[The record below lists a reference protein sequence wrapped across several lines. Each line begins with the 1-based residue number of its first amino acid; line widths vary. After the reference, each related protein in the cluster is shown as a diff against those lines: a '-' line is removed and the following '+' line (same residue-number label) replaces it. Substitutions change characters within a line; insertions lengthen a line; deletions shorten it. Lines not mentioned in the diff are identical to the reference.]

1 LHLFWTGLLGCI
13 AFGWLL
19 AAIDLARGALTIPAL
34 RQVQLR
40 SERTASGAEALL
52 LRRPTAGLKPR
63 PSAPDADEADLSLR
77 RSHDARVPRVS
88 ILFSALDEAE
98 KLPAALA
105 TFLALDYPDYEVVA
119 VDDRSED
126 ATGSILDAAARA
138 DSRLKVVH
146 VTSLPAGWLGKP
158 HGLQQ
163 AFEHSNGEWLVLTDA
178 DVRFEPDVLR
188 TTIALAEQKH
198 WDHLT
203 LLCHAEMFTPGEK
216 IAMTFF
222 AMSFMLGLRPWRAS
236 DPKSR
241 SYIGVGAF
249 QLLRRSA
256 YEKMG
261 THRRLA
267 MEVVD
272 DVKVGKL
279 VKEAGLRSGVAKA
292 GRAVTVH
299 WHAGLGNIIR
309 GTTKNFYATTGFRLW
324 FAVGQVA
331 GNLLMFVLPWVALP
345 FVHGWARI
353 FAVAAIVLPVMAQA
367 GAALEFGESPLYA
380 VTQPLGA
387 LIVCWMIVRSTFVTL
402 RQGGI
407 RWRGTFY
414 AIEELKRGVV

>member
-1 LHLFWTGLLGCI
+1 LHWFWTGLLGFI
-13 AFGWLL
+13 ALAWLL
-19 AAIDLARGALTIPAL
+19 AAIDLARGALVIPAL
-34 RQVQLR
+34 SPIQLPAPEIANR
-40 SERTASGAEALL
+40 SGTPQAAA
-52 LRRPTAGLKPR
+52 
-63 PSAPDADEADLSLR
+63 
-77 RSHDARVPRVS
+77 RVS

-105 TFLALDYPDYEVVA
+105 TFLAQDYADYEVIA
-119 VDDRSED
+119 VDDRSKD
-126 ATGSILDAAARA
+126 ATGQILDAAARGNP
-138 DSRLKVVH
+138 RLKVVH

-158 HGLQQ
+158 HGLQK
-163 AFEHSNGEWLVLTDA
+163 AFELCTGEWLVLTDA
-178 DVRFEPDVLR
+178 DVRFEPNVLR
-188 TTIALAEQKH
+188 TTVALAEKQN

-203 LLCHAEMFTPGEK
+203 LLCHAEMFTLGEK

-236 DPKSR
+236 DPHSR
-241 SYIGVGAF
+241 AYIGIGAF
-249 QLLRRSA
+249 QLLRRNA

-279 VKEAGLRSGVAKA
+279 VKEAGLRSGVARA
-292 GRAVTVH
+292 GRAVTVR

-324 FAVGQVA
+324 VAVGQVA

-353 FAVAAIVLPVMAQA
+353 FAVMAIVLPLMAQA
-367 GAALEFGESPLYA
+367 GAAMEFEESPFYA

>member
-1 LHLFWTGLLGCI
+1 LHWFWTGLLGFI
-13 AFGWLL
+13 AFSWLL
-19 AAIDLARGALTIPAL
+19 AAIDLARGALVIPSL
-34 RQVQLR
+34 NQTQLR
-40 SERTASGAEALL
+40 APVFAHSGGNPQAA
-52 LRRPTAGLKPR
+52 
-63 PSAPDADEADLSLR
+63 
-77 RSHDARVPRVS
+77 PRVS

-98 KLPAALA
+98 KLPAALT
-105 TFLALDYPDYEVVA
+105 TFLAQDYPDYEVIA

-126 ATGSILDAAARA
+126 ETGKILEATARGNP
-138 DSRLKVVH
+138 RLQVVH
-146 VTSLPAGWLGKP
+146 ITSLPAGWLGKP
-158 HGLQQ
+158 HGLQK
-163 AFEHSNGEWLVLTDA
+163 AFEHSTGEWLVLTDA
-178 DVRFEPDVLR
+178 DVRFAPNVLR
-188 TTIALAEQKH
+188 TTIALAEEKH

-203 LLCHAEMFTPGEK
+203 LLCHAEMFTLGEK

-241 SYIGVGAF
+241 AYIGVGAF

-279 VKEAGLRSGVAKA
+279 VKEAGLRSGVARA

-324 FAVGQVA
+324 VAVGQVA

-345 FVHGWARI
+345 LVHGWARI
-353 FAVAAIVLPVMAQA
+353 FAVMAIVLPVTAQA
-367 GAALEFGESPLYA
+367 GAAREFDESPFYA

>member
-1 LHLFWTGLLGCI
+1 MHLFWTGLLGCI

-63 PSAPDADEADLSLR
+63 PSAPDADESDLSLR

-138 DSRLKVVH
+138 NSRLKVVH

-249 QLLRRSA
+249 QLIRRNA

>member
-1 LHLFWTGLLGCI
+1 LHWFWTGLLGFI
-13 AFGWLL
+13 AFSWLL
-19 AAIDLARGALTIPAL
+19 AAIDLARGALVIPSL
-34 RQVQLR
+34 DQTQLR
-40 SERTASGAEALL
+40 APVFADSGGTPQAA
-52 LRRPTAGLKPR
+52 
-63 PSAPDADEADLSLR
+63 
-77 RSHDARVPRVS
+77 PRVS

-98 KLPAALA
+98 KLPAALT
-105 TFLALDYPDYEVVA
+105 TFLAQDYPDYEVIA

-126 ATGSILDAAARA
+126 ETGKILDAAARA
-138 DSRLKVVH
+138 NPRLKVVH

-163 AFEHSNGEWLVLTDA
+163 AFEHSTGEWLVLTDA
-178 DVRFEPDVLR
+178 DVRFAPDVLR
-188 TTIALAEQKH
+188 TTIALAEEKH

-203 LLCHAEMFTPGEK
+203 LLCHAEMFTLGEK

-241 SYIGVGAF
+241 AYIGIGAF

-279 VKEAGLRSGVAKA
+279 VKEAGLCSGVARA

-324 FAVGQVA
+324 VAVGQVA

-345 FVHGWARI
+345 LVHGWARI
-353 FAVAAIVLPVMAQA
+353 FAVMAIVLPVTAQA
-367 GAALEFGESPLYA
+367 GAARELDESPFYA

-414 AIEELKRGVV
+414 AIEELRRGVV

>member
-1 LHLFWTGLLGCI
+1 LHWFWTGLLGFI
-13 AFGWLL
+13 ALAWLL
-19 AAIDLARGALTIPAL
+19 AAIDLARGALVIPSL
-34 RQVQLR
+34 SQIKL
-40 SERTASGAEALL
+40 
-52 LRRPTAGLKPR
+52 
-63 PSAPDADEADLSLR
+63 SAPETAD
-77 RSHDARVPRVS
+77 RSGKLQAAPRVS
-88 ILFSALDEAE
+88 ILVSALDEAE

-105 TFLALDYPDYEVVA
+105 TFLAQDYPDYEVIA

-126 ATGSILDAAARA
+126 ATGSILEAAARENA
-138 DSRLKVVH
+138 RLKVVH

-158 HGLQQ
+158 HGLQT
-163 AFEHSNGEWLVLTDA
+163 AFEHSSGEWLVLTDA

-188 TTIALAEQKH
+188 TTVALAEEKH

-203 LLCHAEMFTPGEK
+203 LLCHAEMFTLGEK

-222 AMSFMLGLRPWRAS
+222 AVSFMLGLRPWRAS

-241 SYIGVGAF
+241 AYIGVGAF

-279 VKEAGLRSGVAKA
+279 VKEAGLRSGVARA

-299 WHAGLGNIIR
+299 WHSGLGNIIR

-331 GNLLMFVLPWVALP
+331 GNLLMFVLPWMALP

-353 FAVAAIVLPVMAQA
+353 FAVAAIVLPVLAQA
-367 GAALEFGESPLYA
+367 GAALEFDESPLYA

-387 LIVCWMIVRSTFVTL
+387 IVVCWMIVRSTFVTL

-407 RWRGTFY
+407 VWRGTFY
-414 AIEELKRGVV
+414 PIEELKRGVV